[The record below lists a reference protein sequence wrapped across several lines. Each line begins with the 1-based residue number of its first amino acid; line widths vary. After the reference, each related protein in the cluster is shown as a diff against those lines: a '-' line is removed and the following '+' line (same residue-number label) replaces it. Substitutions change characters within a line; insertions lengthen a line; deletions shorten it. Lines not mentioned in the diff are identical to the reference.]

1 MCRSHTS
8 DYQAVGL
15 LRDKNSAILAPRAL
29 HDKQRNCKL
38 KIPVVFEQNLVNL
51 SSERRAAVMHQT
63 TKQQVVYEITTRQ
76 LGRHYSNSKVLRNM
90 KLTVNKEKMH
100 FLNVS

>member
-1 MCRSHTS
+1 M
-8 DYQAVGL
+8 
-15 LRDKNSAILAPRAL
+15 RDKNWAILSPRAL
-29 HDKQRNCKL
+29 RDLQGGSELRIL
-38 KIPVVFEQNLVNL
+38 FVFEQNWDNL

-76 LGRHYSNSKVLRNM
+76 LGRHYFKVRRNM

>member
-1 MCRSHTS
+1 M
-8 DYQAVGL
+8 
-15 LRDKNSAILAPRAL
+15 AILPPRA
-29 HDKQRNCKL
+29 QRDLQGGSEL
-38 KIPVVFEQNLVNL
+38 KIKAVFEQNSVNL

-76 LGRHYSNSKVLRNM
+76 LGRHYSNSKVRRNM

>member
-1 MCRSHTS
+1 M
-8 DYQAVGL
+8 
-15 LRDKNSAILAPRAL
+15 RDKNSAILAHRAL
-29 HDKQRNCKL
+29 HDNQQNCKL

-76 LGRHYSNSKVLRNM
+76 LGRHYSNSKVRRNM

>member
-1 MCRSHTS
+1 MF
-8 DYQAVGL
+8 
-15 LRDKNSAILAPRAL
+15 LARAL
-29 HDKQRNCKL
+29 LDLQGGREL
-38 KIPVVFEQNLVNL
+38 KILDVFERNSVNL

-76 LGRHYSNSKVLRNM
+76 LGRHSNSKVRRNM

>member
-1 MCRSHTS
+1 M
-8 DYQAVGL
+8 
-15 LRDKNSAILAPRAL
+15 RDKNFAILAPRAL
-29 HDKQRNCKL
+29 HDNQRNCKL

-76 LGRHYSNSKVLRNM
+76 LGRHYSNSKVRRNM